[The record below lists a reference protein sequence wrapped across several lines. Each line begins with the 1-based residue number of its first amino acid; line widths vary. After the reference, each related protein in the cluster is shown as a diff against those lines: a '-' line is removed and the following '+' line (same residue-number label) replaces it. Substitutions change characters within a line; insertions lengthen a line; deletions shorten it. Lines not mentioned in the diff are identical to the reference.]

1 MRWSRFGLG
10 ALVGILALAGCG
22 TPGKDEYLLEANA
35 ICALGHKKLEEIP
48 EPSSPEEVAA
58 ITEQEITVR
67 EEVLVQLEELVTP
80 HEIAGGVEGV
90 IKALETRQER
100 ARAMKKAAED
110 KDKAALREEEE
121 KERME
126 FEREAHHAEAVGMDE
141 CADI

>member
-1 MRWSRFGLG
+1 MRSSRFGLG
-10 ALVGILALAGCG
+10 ALVGVLALTGCG
-22 TPGKDEYLLEANA
+22 TPGKEEYLLEANA

-48 EPSSPEEVAA
+48 EPSSPKEVAD
-58 ITEQEITVR
+58 ILEQEITAR
-67 EEVLVQLEELVTP
+67 EDVIVQLEELVTP
-80 HEIAGGVEGV
+80 DTIAGGVEGV
-90 IKALETRQER
+90 IKGLETRQER

-141 CADI
+141 CAEV